1 MGLAFYSAARG
12 DRLAFWFTVCKTYS
26 PERLE
31 NGTERLENGALATS
45 AERMPLQSI
54 S

>member
-12 DRLAFWFTVCKTYS
+12 DRLALWFTVCKTCS